1 MNPADEP
8 RRPLTEAE
16 FQVALALIEG
26 PAHGYLLMRRAKGIG
41 GAPPLGAATVYR
53 TLRRMV
59 GDGLAI
65 PAELPEGEDE
75 RRRPYRLT
83 EEGLRAVAA
92 EGRRMAALV
101 GAAVA
106 RGVPERFH
114 SVTPQLVVRD
124 ADAAIDFYR
133 RAFDA
138 RLLVRHA
145 HESGRVQH
153 AELSIGDSLVLL
165 HDDFSD
171 LGGPGAPDPGRSG
184 VTIHLYVPD
193 ADAVFKRAL
202 DAGATGLI
210 PVASQ
215 PWGDRYGI
223 LQDPYAHRW
232 SIGTSLAASKGAQ

>member
-1 MNPADEP
+1 MNPADGP

-16 FQVALALIEG
+16 FQVALALLEG
-26 PAHGYLLMRRAKGIG
+26 PAHGYRLMRRAEEIG
-41 GAPPLGAATVYR
+41 SAPPLGAATMYR
-53 TLRRMV
+53 TLRRMAN
-59 GDGLAI
+59 DGLAA
-65 PAELPEGEDE
+65 PAELPAGEDE

-83 EEGLRAVAA
+83 GEGLRAVAA
-92 EGRRMAALV
+92 EGRRMAALI

-114 SVTPQLVVRD
+114 TITPQLIVRD
-124 ADAAIDFYR
+124 ADAAIEFYR

-153 AELSIGDSLVLL
+153 AELSIGDSLILL

-171 LGGPGAPDPGRSG
+171 VGGPAAPHPGQSG

-193 ADAVFKRAL
+193 ADAVFQRAL
-202 DAGATGLI
+202 DAGATSLI

-232 SIGTSLAASKGAQ
+232 SIGTSQQ

>member
-16 FQVALALIEG
+16 FQVALALLEG
-26 PAHGYLLMRRAKGIG
+26 PAHGYRLMQRAGKIG
-41 GAPPLGAATVYR
+41 GAPPPGAATMYR
-53 TLRRMV
+53 TLRRMA
-59 GDGLAI
+59 GDGLAA
-65 PAELPEGEDE
+65 PEQLPPGEDE

-83 EEGLRAVAA
+83 GEGLRAVAA
-92 EGRRMAALV
+92 EGRRMAALI

-114 SVTPQLVVRD
+114 TITPQLTVRN
-124 ADAAIDFYR
+124 ADAAIEFYR
-133 RAFDA
+133 QAFGA

-145 HESGRVQH
+145 HESGRIQH
-153 AELSIGDSLVLL
+153 AELSIGDSLILI

-171 LGGPGAPDPGRSG
+171 LGGPAAPHPGRSG

-193 ADAVFKRAL
+193 ADAVFQRAL
-202 DAGATGLI
+202 NAGATSLI
-210 PVASQ
+210 PVADQ

-232 SIGTSLAASKGAQ
+232 SIGTSQQ